1 MQWEAYGDVNVLR
14 TSSEEEMISEFLMA
28 EYHSERFSEQIKKA
42 MKELLLDESIIL
54 FADLNN
60 TNENIAR
67 KKLLGEFRGY
77 GLNRELFENFPNE
90 IQWSFCNFVS
100 NDLNNIRYIDY
111 SYWNELSQ
119 GTHSPL
125 TAAQTVRNGIEIYD
139 LSNEGFLKAAEFI
152 KSGGKFPRP
161 ILLTSDLKHFVIVEG
176 HLRITAFALTP
187 EHFNDVE
194 CFVGKCSGDDLKK
207 WL

>member
-1 MQWEAYGDVNVLR
+1 MNILR
-14 TSSEEEMISEFLMA
+14 TSSEDEMISEYLKA
-28 EYHSERFSEQIKKA
+28 EYYSERFSEHIKKV
-42 MKELLLDESIIL
+42 MKELLLDEGIIL
-54 FADLNN
+54 SADLNN

-90 IQWSFCNFVS
+90 IQWDLYNFVS

-111 SYWNELSQ
+111 SYWNELSK

-125 TAAQTVRNGIEIYD
+125 IAAQTILDGIEIYEQ
-139 LSNEGFLKAAEFI
+139 SNEGFVKAAEFI
-152 KSGGKFPRP
+152 KSGGKFLRP
-161 ILLTSDLKHFVIVEG
+161 VLLTSDLEHFVIVEG
-176 HLRITAFALTP
+176 HFRITAFALAP
-187 EHFNDVE
+187 EHFNNVE

-207 WL
+207 WI

>member
-1 MQWEAYGDVNVLR
+1 MNILR
-14 TSSEEEMISEFLMA
+14 AGSEEEMISEFLNA
-28 EYHSERFSEQIKKA
+28 EYRSERFSEQIKKA
-42 MKELLLDESIIL
+42 MEKLSLDESIIL
-54 FADLNN
+54 SADLNN
-60 TNENIAR
+60 ANENIAR

-90 IQWSFCNFVS
+90 IQWSLCNFVS
-100 NDLNNIRYIDY
+100 CDLNNIRYINY

-125 TAAQTVRNGIEIYD
+125 AAAQTILDGIEIYD
-139 LSNEGFLKAAEFI
+139 QSNAGFIKAAEFI

-161 ILLTSDLKHFVIVEG
+161 ILLTSDSEHFVIVEG
-176 HLRITAFALTP
+176 HLRITAFALAP
-187 EHFNDVE
+187 EHFNNIE
-194 CFVGKCSGDDLKK
+194 CFVGKCSSDDLKK